1 MLFYLYSEAL
11 CVLLNV
17 TTQKDITVYAT
28 AAEAGDLTEVL
39 IDILQMFRD
48 ITPVFC
54 LSSQLILRLIAVTP
68 IAQVQ
73 VQLFIYMTLSYYNF

>member
-1 MLFYLYSEAL
+1 MQLFNIYSEAL

-17 TTQKDITVYAT
+17 TTQTDTSVYES

-54 LSSQLILRLIAVTP
+54 LSSQLILRLIAVTQT
-68 IAQVQ
+68 AQIQ
-73 VQLFIYMTLSYYNF
+73 VKL